1 MAESV
6 DWREEGV
13 LTDVKDQGRCG
24 SCWAHAATEMVETYA
39 ALNTGDRPPPTLST
53 QQVCSLVWKNIEV
66 FSVHIIDLIVHVSKD
81 SPTL

>member
-53 QQVCSLVWKNIEV
+53 QQVCSLESGRISQCLE
-66 FSVHIIDLIVHVSKD
+66 FTSL
-81 SPTL
+81 T